1 MGALCVGIGKGPE
14 ARSCPV
20 RSRKCQ
26 AATVAK
32 EAQVCL
38 SRKLMWVHTRLGNV
52 ERSLAFFLVELAALE
67 VFEQKDLI
75 RPFNT
80 SHCC

>member
-1 MGALCVGIGKGPE
+1 MDALCVGMGKGPE

-32 EAQVCL
+32 EAQACL
-38 SRKLMWVHTRLGNV
+38 SGKLMWVHRRLGNI
-52 ERSLAFFLVELAALE
+52 ERSLAFFLVECGS
-67 VFEQKDLI
+67 I
-75 RPFNT
+75 R
-80 SHCC
+80 SL